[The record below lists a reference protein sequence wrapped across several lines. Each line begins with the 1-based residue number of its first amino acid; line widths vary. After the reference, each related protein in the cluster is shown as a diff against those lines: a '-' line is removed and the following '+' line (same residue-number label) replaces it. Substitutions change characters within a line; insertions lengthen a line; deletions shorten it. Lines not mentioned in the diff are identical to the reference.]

1 MHPTTKPGDTKTT
14 TTTKKSVTTTTEKE
28 EEVKW
33 LYTQK
38 HVLPVSSFRENI
50 YRSKKQMDRA
60 VQNNKFHINNT
71 MAMKNGRLYF
81 LCYE

>member
-1 MHPTTKPGDTKTT
+1 MHPTTKPADTKTA
-14 TTTKKSVTTTTEKE
+14 KKSVTKEKE

-50 YRSKKQMDRA
+50 YRSKDQMDKA
-60 VQNNKFHINNT
+60 VRNNKFHINNT

>member
-1 MHPTTKPGDTKTT
+1 MHPTTKPADTK
-14 TTTKKSVTTTTEKE
+14 TTKKSVTTTEKE

-50 YRSKKQMDRA
+50 YRSKEQMDKA
-60 VQNNKFHINNT
+60 VRNNKFHINNT

>member
-1 MHPTTKPGDTKTT
+1 MHPTTKPADTK
-14 TTTKKSVTTTTEKE
+14 TTKKSVTKEKE

-50 YRSKKQMDRA
+50 YRSKDQMDKA
-60 VQNNKFHINNT
+60 VRNNKFHINNT

>member
-1 MHPTTKPGDTKTT
+1 MHPTTKPADTK
-14 TTTKKSVTTTTEKE
+14 TTKKSVTKEKE
-28 EEVKW
+28 EDVKW

-50 YRSKKQMDRA
+50 YRSKDQMDKA
-60 VQNNKFHINNT
+60 VRNNKFHINNT

>member
-1 MHPTTKPGDTKTT
+1 MHPTTKPPDTK
-14 TTTKKSVTTTTEKE
+14 TTKKSVTKEKE

-50 YRSKKQMDRA
+50 YRSKDQMDKA
-60 VQNNKFHINNT
+60 VRNNKFHINNT

>member
-1 MHPTTKPGDTKTT
+1 MHPTTKPADTKTT
-14 TTTKKSVTTTTEKE
+14 KKSETKEKE
-28 EEVKW
+28 EKVKW

-50 YRSKKQMDRA
+50 YRSKEQMDRA

>member
-14 TTTKKSVTTTTEKE
+14 TTTKKKSEKEE

-33 LYTQK
+33 LYTRK

-50 YRSKKQMDRA
+50 YRSKDQMDRA

>member
-1 MHPTTKPGDTKTT
+1 MHPTTKPADTK
-14 TTTKKSVTTTTEKE
+14 TTKKSVTKEKE

-50 YRSKKQMDRA
+50 YRSKEQMDKA
-60 VQNNKFHINNT
+60 VREKKFHINNT

>member
-1 MHPTTKPGDTKTT
+1 MHQTTKPATT
-14 TTTKKSVTTTTEKE
+14 TTTKKE

-33 LYTQK
+33 LHTTK

-50 YRSKKQMDRA
+50 YRSKKQMDKA

-71 MAMKNGRLYF
+71 MALKNGRLYF

>member
-14 TTTKKSVTTTTEKE
+14 KKSVTTTEEKE

-33 LYTQK
+33 LYTRK
-38 HVLPVSSFRENI
+38 HALPVSSFRENI
-50 YRSKKQMDRA
+50 YRSKDQMDKA
-60 VQNNKFHINNT
+60 VRNNKFHINNT

>member
-1 MHPTTKPGDTKTT
+1 MHPTTKPADTKTT
-14 TTTKKSVTTTTEKE
+14 NKKSEEKE

-50 YRSKKQMDRA
+50 YRSKEQMDKA
-60 VQNNKFHINNT
+60 VRNNKFHINNT

>member
-1 MHPTTKPGDTKTT
+1 MHPTTKPADTK
-14 TTTKKSVTTTTEKE
+14 TTKKSVTKEKE

-50 YRSKKQMDRA
+50 YRSKDQMDKA
-60 VQNNKFHINNT
+60 VRNNKFHINNT
-71 MAMKNGRLYF
+71 MALKNGRLYF